1 MLKNKQL
8 MITLAIILIAIVVG
22 ISVVLAIYFTRERGS
37 GIMPYEYAPAD
48 TFVYVQFSTGT
59 NMGDVTNNILPLV
72 SSSLPV
78 VPQEVLSLV
87 KDLPDLSFLNLSGFV
102 TYRNDGLLIGIGL
115 SHRTNSEKA
124 LDNII
129 EYLKKQ
135 EITAKKSESGI
146 VELSNKN
153 MSGSMLAMK
162 LESDYLLI
170 GSPGSNPESSARK
183 IIEAALLSKKDGK
196 GIQTLKE
203 WEEIVDAM
211 GGKTSNLGFY
221 LTDRKNENPVKI
233 AGKLYSQDG
242 ESGIDAQLIGSVA
255 GEIEKMDPLYG
266 DSIKAMIA
274 GQAPLDGLRSSVLEN
289 GVIQAAI
296 SAGLG
301 ASKIGTEEFSDK
313 ETALSFVNGKTAL
326 WVDMDAESAKTSFGI
341 STTASVQNIKS
352 FLEFLFPQ
360 DRYLRKNEKGIFSVW
375 ETMIGE
381 DGKKVE
387 SLEPVSYMKF
397 EDAGNGN
404 QELLISSEKDGLGKF
419 TKEQPAKTTEKCI
432 VDAGINIEKLPVD
445 NSLGIKKA
453 LDILK
458 PIDLKIGAKSFVK
471 NDRLHVKV
479 FVTYDENKA
488 RSILNK

>member
-22 ISVVLAIYFTRERGS
+22 VSVVLAIYFTRERGS

-48 TFVYVQFSTGT
+48 TFVYAQFSTGV

-78 VPQEVLSLV
+78 VPQEVLSLI

-124 LDNII
+124 LDSII
-129 EYLKKQ
+129 EYLKKH
-135 EITAKKSESGI
+135 EITAKKSENGI

-183 IIEAALLSKKDGK
+183 TIEAALLSKKDGK

-203 WEEIVDAM
+203 WDEIVDAM

-255 GEIEKMDPLYG
+255 SEIEKMDPLYG
-266 DSIKAMIA
+266 DSIKAMLA
-274 GQAPLDGLRSSVLEN
+274 GQAPLDGLRSSVSN

-301 ASKIGTEEFSDK
+301 ASKIGTEELNDK

-326 WVDMDAESAKTSFGI
+326 WVDVDAESSKTSFGI
-341 STTASVQNIKS
+341 STIASVQNIKS

-375 ETMIGE
+375 ETMVGE

-404 QELLISSEKDGLGKF
+404 QKLVISSEKDGLVRF
-419 TKEQPAKTTEKCI
+419 TKEQPAKTTEKCV
-432 VDAGINIEKLPVD
+432 VDVGINIDKLPID
-445 NSLGIKKA
+445 NNLGIKEA
-453 LDILK
+453 LNMLK

-471 NDRLHVKV
+471 NDRLHARV
-479 FVTYDENKA
+479 FVTYDENKV

>member
-22 ISVVLAIYFTRERGS
+22 VSVVLAIFFTRERGL

-48 TFVYVQFSTGT
+48 TFVYAQFSTGT

-78 VPQEVLSLV
+78 VPQEVLSLI

-102 TYRNDGLLIGIGL
+102 TYRNDGLLVGISL

-124 LDNII
+124 FDNII

-135 EITAKKSESGI
+135 DITAKKSESGI
-146 VELSNKN
+146 VEFSNKN
-153 MSGSMLAMK
+153 MPGSMLAMK

-170 GSPGSNPESSARK
+170 GSPSSNPESSARK
-183 IIEAALLSKKDGK
+183 IIEDALLTKKDEK

-203 WEEIVDAM
+203 WDEIVEAM
-211 GGKTSNLGFY
+211 GGKISNLGFY

-242 ESGIDAQLIGSVA
+242 ESGIDAQLIGSVDS
-255 GEIEKMDPLYG
+255 EIEKMDPLYR
-266 DSIKAMIA
+266 DSIKAMLA
-274 GQAPLDGLRSSVLEN
+274 GQMPFDGLRSSVLDN
-289 GVIQAAI
+289 GIIQAAI

-301 ASKIGTEEFSDK
+301 ASKIGTEELNDK

-326 WVDMDAESAKTSFGI
+326 WVDINAESSKTSFGI
-341 STTASVQNIKS
+341 STIASVQNVKS

-375 ETMIGE
+375 ETMVGE

-404 QELLISSEKDGLGKF
+404 QKLVISSEKDGLGRF
-419 TKEQPAKTTEKCI
+419 TKEQPAKTAENCI
-432 VDAGINIEKLPVD
+432 IDVGVNVDKLPID
-445 NSLGIKKA
+445 NNLGIKKA
-453 LDILK
+453 FDMLK
-458 PIDLKIGAKSFVK
+458 PIGLKIGAKSFVK
-471 NDRLHVKV
+471 NDRLHARV
-479 FVTYDENKA
+479 FVTYDENKV